1 VRSLLKQN
9 RSVIQ
14 LRYTRVMAFSYKLK
28 WEKGRFVPGQKDP
41 YVISRSKVERFT
53 ECARCF
59 WLEARY
65 GIGRPDSFPFT
76 LNNAVDELFKREFDV
91 HRVKGEAHPLMK
103 TYGIDAVPL
112 QHKDLEE
119 WRDALKR
126 GIKYTHPELN
136 LTLRGGI
143 DDIWQGPSGEV
154 YIVDYKA
161 TAGKDTIT
169 LDEEWKDSYK
179 RQIEIYQWLFRKNG
193 FDVSPTAYFVYAN
206 GKNDK
211 EAFDGKLEFEVTI
224 LPYVGDDSWIEGCLT
239 ELRACLD
246 SEEIPAVG
254 KGCQYCPYRE
264 YAGKKLLELHRA
276 KKK

>member
-1 VRSLLKQN
+1 
-9 RSVIQ
+9 
-14 LRYTRVMAFSYKLK
+14 MAFPYKLK
-28 WEKGRFVPGQKDP
+28 WEKGRFVPGQKEP
-41 YVISRSKVERFT
+41 YVISRSKVERYQ

-91 HRVKGEAHPLMK
+91 HRAKGEAHPLMK
-103 TYGIDAVPL
+103 TYGIDAVPMK
-112 QHKDLEE
+112 HENLEE

-126 GIKYTHPELN
+126 GIKYTHPELK

-143 DDIWQGPSGEV
+143 DDIWQDKDGKV

-161 TAGKDTIT
+161 TAGKDTVT
-169 LDEEWKDSYK
+169 LDDEWKDSYK
-179 RQIEIYQWLFRKNG
+179 RQVEIYQYLFRKNG
-193 FDVSPTAYFVYAN
+193 FDVSNTAYFVYAN
-206 GKNDK
+206 GQNDRA
-211 EAFDGKLEFEVTI
+211 AFDGKLEFEVTI
-224 LPYVGDDSWIEGCLT
+224 LPYEGDDSWVE
-239 ELRACLD
+239 ACLAKLRECID
-246 SEEIPAVG
+246 CDDIPPVG